1 MVKRILIPNGS
12 VVQLEMSILNGG
24 HNDPSQGWT
33 DNCASKSESGSIYL
47 RVEYAVIKGPY
58 ANVKFR
64 SSIGLKSPKGPWW
77 RKRGREFII
86 QLLNYKHNLS
96 ASDLSIN
103 ARQMRRLKNFADLN
117 GTRFTAKIKN
127 SRDHN
132 DTIVNE
138 IDEIV
143 LPETINNEAN
153 PIGLRQRDLTQK
165 LTSAETGPMWLVD

>member
-64 SSIGLKSPKGPWW
+64 SSIGLKVLEG
-77 RKRGREFII
+77 
-86 QLLNYKHNLS
+86 NL
-96 ASDLSIN
+96 I
-103 ARQMRRLKNFADLN
+103 NFAIVVLILV
-117 GTRFTAKIKN
+117 FTLRIKP
-127 SRDHN
+127 R
-132 DTIVNE
+132 
-138 IDEIV
+138 
-143 LPETINNEAN
+143 A
-153 PIGLRQRDLTQK
+153 
-165 LTSAETGPMWLVD
+165 

>member
-1 MVKRILIPNGS
+1 MIPLYTFKRKVDESISLISFSMVKRILIPNGS

-47 RVEYAVIKGPY
+47 RVEYAVTKGPY

-77 RKRGREFII
+77 RKRGQEFIT

-103 ARQMRRLKNFADLN
+103 ARQMRRPKNF
-117 GTRFTAKIKN
+117 RFKWYKVHSKDKKF
-127 SRDHN
+127 SR
-132 DTIVNE
+132 
-138 IDEIV
+138 
-143 LPETINNEAN
+143 
-153 PIGLRQRDLTQK
+153 
-165 LTSAETGPMWLVD
+165 S